1 MITDK
6 EYPATHSMSTAWFGI
21 DKDGN
26 VAIFDFE
33 DNGPVPQGL
42 PEEGEDSIIIDHF
55 SSKDFPFRRL
65 DLTKEQALEIVKIL
79 EDVSTFHDEYNFET
93 LIQINPKDKDRFES
107 KLLEVFKKLSDFK
120 EQELIT
126 LNEEVGLYLI
136 NFGDWSTEELK
147 RMFDSGIVIKWKSFY
162 IDNGD
167 KWSEE
172 LKKWEFFPQ
181 MMGMPFFLYQQP
193 YNTGQMMEL
202 SYKPRSPFKSH
213 QLPKGIADKGMQFDF
228 NFEEKEILQIAEYFP
243 YNVSHS
249 SLDYDREANWL
260 PVGKDTEALI
270 KEYTIQDFWCRN
282 TCFLC
287 DFCFEEEVKHIENF
301 SPFEPIDQPKIV
313 IITLPGEKPVYY
325 NDIFKELSR
334 KAASLPLIYGYPW
347 EDRWKWID
355 IRNKEGYDD
364 NLIDKYLSHCKIHL
378 EENLDIL
385 NPYAIIISKKGFSF
399 LEKHFTTAGKTITI
413 SGQEYPIIFS
423 EEISEHIEEIENML
437 KLPYRGKVI
446 DRILETRMIKEK

>member
-1 MITDK
+1 MVK
-6 EYPATHSMSTAWFGI
+6 NREYPATHSMSTAWFGI

-26 VAIFDFE
+26 VAIFDFQ
-33 DNGPVPQGL
+33 DNGPVPQGI
-42 PEEGEDSIIIDHF
+42 PEEGEDSIIIDYF
-55 SSKDFPFRRL
+55 SGKDFPFRNL
-65 DLTKEQALEIVKIL
+65 NLTKEQALEIVKIL
-79 EDVSTFHDEYNFET
+79 EDVSTFHDESVFET

-107 KLLEVFKKLSDFK
+107 KLLDVFKTLPDYM

-126 LNEEVGLYLI
+126 LNEEIGLYLI

-147 RMFDSGIVIKWKSFY
+147 RLFASGLVCKWKNFY
-162 IDNGD
+162 LDNGD
-167 KWSEE
+167 EWSDE
-172 LKKWEFFPQ
+172 LKKSVFFPQ

-193 YNTGQMMEL
+193 YNPGQMMEL
-202 SYKPRSPFKSH
+202 SYKPAFPFKSH
-213 QLPKGIADKGMQFDF
+213 QLPEEIKDKGMHFDF
-228 NFEEKEILQIAEYFP
+228 GFKEMGALQIAEYFP
-243 YNVSHS
+243 YKVFNSRNEVESN
-249 SLDYDREANWL
+249 ANWL

-301 SPFEPIDQPKIV
+301 SPFEPLDQPKIV

-325 NDIFKELSR
+325 NDIFKKLSR

-364 NLIDKYLSHCKIHL
+364 NLIDKYFSHCKIHL

-385 NPYAIIISKKGFSF
+385 KPYAIIFSKKGFSF
-399 LEKHFTTAGKTITI
+399 FEKHFTIAGKTITI
-413 SGQEYPIIFS
+413 NGREYPVIFS

-446 DRILETRMIKEK
+446 DRILETRKIKEK